1 MPPGAKHQLK
11 QKIYT
16 YLNRVQPTGRL
27 SPLWT
32 LLSGHSARGGYLAAL
47 DQGTISI
54 SNFLATILLARNVSP
69 TELGVYGVGFIA
81 LRLVRALQ
89 EGLVVQ
95 PLNVFGAGMKP
106 SAFRRY
112 VTSVGFLQII
122 LSLGSA
128 AFAAGIGWLLTA
140 LGNDTAGP
148 ALFALWSSFLWWLLH
163 EFIRR
168 VLYTRGSILQAMIIT
183 TVSNTV
189 RLALMIWW
197 INEGTL
203 TGINGLY
210 AIAWGSLAGILPGL
224 WFTRMY
230 WTKQPFN
237 ILQTWEHNWDFGRWV
252 TGGIIANWVSVE
264 FYPVLTAGMVSFAA
278 AGAYRALQNIVAP
291 IHLLLRALD
300 TYLTPRAALD
310 FRKKGY
316 SELYRILRLT
326 YLVTF
331 IPVIGLLL
339 LGIMFRDQLLYLLYG
354 DTYLGYSQGLL
365 LMSLYYALLY
375 AYWPLQSVLK
385 AARLSRPI
393 FLANLAAIGTMFTI
407 GILAIR
413 IWDVYGTI
421 AGQALNALVINL
433 VLWSIW
439 KTIRRSA

>member
-237 ILQTWEHNWDFGRWV
+237 ILHTWGHNWDFGRWV

-365 LMSLYYALLY
+365 LMSLNYALLY